1 MIKVKIKD
9 LIFSEKLVSG
19 NSYSFIKLSY
29 GVILFILVFRY
40 LIYGWWEKYYV
51 QPIFHF
57 RYPYFEWIPLI
68 PNNFIFWVFILLMI
82 FSLFI
87 ILGIF
92 YKISLFLFLLLFTWI
107 FFQDVTYYINHYYF
121 IIILGIYFLLL
132 PEPIHNI
139 FASNNLYPQ
148 WAIQLIRIQIAT
160 VYFYAGI
167 AKIQP
172 DWLIDGLPLK
182 IWLARN
188 TFIPINL
195 LSIEYQSILFSWI
208 GMLFDITI
216 PFWLSFKKTRKYA
229 YILVIVFHILTRVLF
244 EIGVFP
250 WVMILF
256 TTIFFES
263 NWPLKLYEN
272 IKLEI
277 NFFNNNPTQKIKTKK
292 IFKLIAFMFLVFQLL
307 FPLRFILYLKDFSI
321 RSYMNE
327 VLWKERG
334 FRWSWRVML
343 VQKSGYVMFYIYDIK
358 TKKTLQHNP
367 RTVLTSMQYD
377 MISA

>member
-1 MIKVKIKD
+1 
-9 LIFSEKLVSG
+9 
-19 NSYSFIKLSY
+19 
-29 GVILFILVFRY
+29 
-40 LIYGWWEKYYV
+40 
-51 QPIFHF
+51 
-57 RYPYFEWIPLI
+57 
-68 PNNFIFWVFILLMI
+68 
-82 FSLFI
+82 
-87 ILGIF
+87 
-92 YKISLFLFLLLFTWI
+92 
-107 FFQDVTYYINHYYF
+107 
-121 IIILGIYFLLL
+121 
-132 PEPIHNI
+132 
-139 FASNNLYPQ
+139 
-148 WAIQLIRIQIAT
+148 
-160 VYFYAGI
+160 
-167 AKIQP
+167 
-172 DWLIDGLPLK
+172 
-182 IWLARN
+182 
-188 TFIPINL
+188 
-195 LSIEYQSILFSWI
+195 
-208 GMLFDITI
+208 
-216 PFWLSFKKTRKYA
+216 
-229 YILVIVFHILTRVLF
+229 
-244 EIGVFP
+244 
-250 WVMILF
+250 MILF

-292 IFKLIAFMFLVFQLL
+292 IFKLIALMFLVFQLL

>member
-1 MIKVKIKD
+1 
-9 LIFSEKLVSG
+9 
-19 NSYSFIKLSY
+19 
-29 GVILFILVFRY
+29 
-40 LIYGWWEKYYV
+40 
-51 QPIFHF
+51 
-57 RYPYFEWIPLI
+57 
-68 PNNFIFWVFILLMI
+68 
-82 FSLFI
+82 
-87 ILGIF
+87 
-92 YKISLFLFLLLFTWI
+92 
-107 FFQDVTYYINHYYF
+107 
-121 IIILGIYFLLL
+121 
-132 PEPIHNI
+132 
-139 FASNNLYPQ
+139 
-148 WAIQLIRIQIAT
+148 
-160 VYFYAGI
+160 
-167 AKIQP
+167 
-172 DWLIDGLPLK
+172 
-182 IWLARN
+182 
-188 TFIPINL
+188 
-195 LSIEYQSILFSWI
+195 
-208 GMLFDITI
+208 
-216 PFWLSFKKTRKYA
+216 
-229 YILVIVFHILTRVLF
+229 
-244 EIGVFP
+244 
-250 WVMILF
+250 MILF

-334 FRWSWRVML
+334 FRWSWRVMF